1 MNHFFAI
8 EISGQARD
16 SLARFADLWRTLAG
30 SRSDIRW
37 LEPSDYHITVKFL
50 GDTTRQ
56 DALRLSQAADGIANH
71 YAPFDIRQA
80 PAGAFPSLTTPGVL
94 WAGVAPNAKL
104 KTLAARLDTAA
115 ANAGFPAEGRQY
127 WPHITLARLSG
138 RKAIPSPPIE
148 PAFDTT
154 SAQQFVLMETAPAQ
168 FNATGA
174 RIRYN
179 IVQVF
184 PFSRA
189 NTERV

>member
-8 EISGQARD
+8 EISGEARD

-37 LEPSDYHITVKFL
+37 LEPSDYHVTVKFL

-56 DALRLSQAADGIANH
+56 DAMRLSQAAESIANH
-71 YAPFDIRQA
+71 AAPFDIRQA
-80 PAGAFPSLTTPGVL
+80 PAGAFPSLTNPGVL
-94 WAGVAPNAKL
+94 WAGVAPNPKL
-104 KTLAARLDTAA
+104 KTLAASLETAA
-115 ANAGFPAEGRQY
+115 ASVGFPAERRPY
-127 WPHITLARLSG
+127 RPHITLARAGVRL
-138 RKAIPSPPIE
+138 ALATPPIE
-148 PAFDTT
+148 PAFDTLV
-154 SAQQFVLMETAPAQ
+154 ARQFVLMETVSAQ

-184 PFSRA
+184 PF
-189 NTERV
+189 